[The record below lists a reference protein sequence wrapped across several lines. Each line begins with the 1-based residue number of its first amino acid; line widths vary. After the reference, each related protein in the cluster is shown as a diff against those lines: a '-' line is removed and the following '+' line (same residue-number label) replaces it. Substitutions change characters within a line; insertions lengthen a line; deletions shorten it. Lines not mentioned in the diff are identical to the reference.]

1 MADERADGMDGESEG
16 ARRTKDEIE
25 VRQVELKAAGMGEGG
40 WRRGEDSGSWAT
52 QMGVRAEIGVPG
64 GEQDVE
70 WWGQKRDER
79 GEGLTDVQQ

>member
-16 ARRTKDEIE
+16 ARRTKVEIE

-40 WRRGEDSGSWAT
+40 WRRRGRRRWGAR
-52 QMGVRAEIGVPG
+52 VEIGVPG

-70 WWGQKRDER
+70 W
-79 GEGLTDVQQ
+79 